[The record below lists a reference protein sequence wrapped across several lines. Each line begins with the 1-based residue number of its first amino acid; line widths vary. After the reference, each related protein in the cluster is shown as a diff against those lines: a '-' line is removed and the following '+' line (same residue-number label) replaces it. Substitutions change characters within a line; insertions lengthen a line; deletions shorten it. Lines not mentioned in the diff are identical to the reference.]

1 MKIVK
6 FMIAQVMN
14 DKRNSLVSK
23 GMQLGHLPEYIPL
36 VDATAGE
43 VGDSD
48 EQVVFIRVKV
58 LSVKVS
64 DVDVLVWPL
73 QQAIFN
79 V

>member
-1 MKIVK
+1 
-6 FMIAQVMN
+6 MIAQVMN
-14 DKRNSLVSK
+14 DETNCLVSK
-23 GMQLGHLPEYIPL
+23 GMQLPHLPEYIPL
-36 VDATAGE
+36 VDATAGD

-48 EQVVFIRVKV
+48 EQVMFIRVKV

-73 QQAIFN
+73 QPAMFN

>member
-1 MKIVK
+1 LK
-6 FMIAQVMN
+6 
-14 DKRNSLVSK
+14 
-23 GMQLGHLPEYIPL
+23 HLPEYIPL

-64 DVDVLVWPL
+64 DVDVFVWPL

>member
-1 MKIVK
+1 
-6 FMIAQVMN
+6 MN
-14 DKRNSLVSK
+14 DKTNCLVSK
-23 GMQLGHLPEYIPL
+23 GMQLPHLPEYIPL

-43 VGDSD
+43 IGDSN

-73 QQAIFN
+73 QQASFD